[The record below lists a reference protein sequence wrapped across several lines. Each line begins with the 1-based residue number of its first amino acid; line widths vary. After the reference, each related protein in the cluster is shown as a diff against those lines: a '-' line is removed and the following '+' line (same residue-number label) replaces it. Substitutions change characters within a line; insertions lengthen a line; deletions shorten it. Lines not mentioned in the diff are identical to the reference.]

1 MINYGSE
8 MSPVIEEEQ
17 SIQVRPDLAK
27 ANSIRGQTLEE
38 SNVTLR

>member
-17 SIQVRPDLAK
+17 SIQVRPDLANG
-27 ANSIRGQTLEE
+27 NSIPRTNI
-38 SNVTLR
+38 SRV

>member
-1 MINYGSE
+1 MINYVSE

-17 SIQVRPDLAK
+17 SIQVRPDLANG
-27 ANSIRGQTLEE
+27 NSIRGQTLAG